1 MPAPK
6 LYYTT
11 TSCGAASYIAAKL
24 GGIEFD
30 SEVVDI
36 RGGKTASGVDFESV
50 NWKGN
55 VPTLVLADGSRLS
68 ENVSCLTWINDNAV
82 KKWGPA
88 QGSAAWYEMLD
99 NLAYVNTS
107 LHGNL
112 FRNLFYAQTEE
123 AKVPLRAQLATELEW
138 FVKFALKGKKFL
150 GAQFT
155 VADIYAY
162 IVLSWA
168 PYVGVTLSDDVTA
181 YFKGI
186 QAIDGVGSVH
196 QALNTPA
203 K

>member
-1 MPAPK
+1 MSVPK

-24 GGIEFD
+24 GGIAFD

-36 RGGKTASGVDFESV
+36 RAGKTASGAEFEAV

-55 VPTLVLADGSRLS
+55 VPTLVLPDGSTLS
-68 ENVSCLTWINDNAV
+68 ENVSCLLWISDNAV
-82 KKWGPA
+82 NKWGPA
-88 QGSAAWYEMLD
+88 QGSAAWFEMVD
-99 NLAYVNTS
+99 NLAYVNTAI
-107 LHGNL
+107 HGGL
-112 FRNLFYAQTEE
+112 FKNLFYAPSEE
-123 AKVPLRAQLATELEW
+123 AKVPLRAQLATELGW
-138 FVKFALKGKKFL
+138 LVKFALKGKKFL
-150 GAQFT
+150 GSQFT
-155 VADIYAY
+155 VADIYLY
-162 IVLSWA
+162 ICLSWA

-181 YFKGI
+181 YFKSI